1 MINYQDISPLAL
13 EGSGLIFIDGSR
25 IPEPNQGSV
34 NKEKERQHSW
44 ERINRVSHRTR
55 ALGLKKKKIKPE
67 AGSLLSRSFP
77 FTYFP

>member
-34 NKEKERQHSW
+34 NKEKKDNTVGREST
-44 ERINRVSHRTR
+44 ESHTE
-55 ALGLKKKKIKPE
+55 LEP
-67 AGSLLSRSFP
+67 
-77 FTYFP
+77 